1 VVIEEMTLQVQ
12 NVMRGQRMNTTTES
26 DIRLG
31 IRAEVV
37 DPETE
42 RIILDRLA
50 SFDEDAKTAVD
61 AREALI
67 GIRRNLKHVSTR

>member
-1 VVIEEMTLQVQ
+1 
-12 NVMRGQRMNTTTES
+12 MNTTTES
-26 DIRLG
+26 AVTLG
-31 IRAEVV
+31 IPAETV

-42 RIILDRLA
+42 RVILDRLA

-67 GIRRNLKHVSTR
+67 GIRRKS

>member
-1 VVIEEMTLQVQ
+1 
-12 NVMRGQRMNTTTES
+12 MNTTTES
-26 DIRLG
+26 DTRLG